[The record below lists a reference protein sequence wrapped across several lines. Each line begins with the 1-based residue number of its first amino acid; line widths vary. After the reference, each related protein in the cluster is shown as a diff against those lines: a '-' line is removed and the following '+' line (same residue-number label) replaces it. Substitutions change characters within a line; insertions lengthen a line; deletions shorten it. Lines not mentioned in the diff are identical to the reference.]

1 MGSETVSPGPSRRW
15 DRPST
20 RPIRFQSCA
29 MIHAACERVQRW
41 PPKAPAHGIAGR
53 RAPLS
58 TPQQTVAS
66 SPFFR
71 SETGFFAHSRFGV
84 TVSVLNTNSS
94 RSNAPRQQSATKA
107 PLDSS
112 PSIDD
117 RWNAMMS
124 AAQAGDDAAYGRLM
138 GEVSRWLSRYFR
150 KRLPPTAAEDATQE
164 ALLAIHVHKQK
175 YDTSDPMR
183 PWLKTIARFKWIDQL
198 RSHLRTPD
206 SLDDMEVPVEDH
218 GTMMRASIL
227 LERLL
232 AETKPAQAQ
241 VIRLVKLRG
250 ASVEE
255 ASRISGQSPSLVK
268 VNIHRGLKSI
278 GRALDEENES

>member
-1 MGSETVSPGPSRRW
+1 M
-15 DRPST
+15 
-20 RPIRFQSCA
+20 
-29 MIHAACERVQRW
+29 
-41 PPKAPAHGIAGR
+41 
-53 RAPLS
+53 
-58 TPQQTVAS
+58 
-66 SPFFR
+66 
-71 SETGFFAHSRFGV
+71 
-84 TVSVLNTNSS
+84 SVLNPNST
-94 RSNAPRQQSATKA
+94 RSDAPRHQNAAKA
-107 PLDSS
+107 SYDTA
-112 PSIDD
+112 PSVDD

-124 AAQAGDDAAYGRLM
+124 AAQGGDDAAYGRLM
-138 GEVSRWLSRYFR
+138 GEVSRWLSRYFH
-150 KRLPPTAAEDATQE
+150 KRLPPAAAQDATQE

-198 RSHLRTPD
+198 RSHLRSPE

-232 AETKPAQAQ
+232 AEAKPAQAQ

-268 VNIHRGLKSI
+268 VNIHRGLKRI
-278 GRALDEENES
+278 GQALDPSEDQ

>member
-1 MGSETVSPGPSRRW
+1 
-15 DRPST
+15 
-20 RPIRFQSCA
+20 
-29 MIHAACERVQRW
+29 
-41 PPKAPAHGIAGR
+41 
-53 RAPLS
+53 
-58 TPQQTVAS
+58 
-66 SPFFR
+66 
-71 SETGFFAHSRFGV
+71 
-84 TVSVLNTNSS
+84 VSVLNTNSS
-94 RSNAPRQQSATKA
+94 RSDAPRQHNATKA

-138 GEVSRWLSRYFR
+138 GEVSSWLSRYFH
-150 KRLPPTAAEDATQE
+150 KRLPAAAAEDATQE

-198 RSHLRTPD
+198 RSHLRSPQ

-232 AETKPAQAQ
+232 AEAKPAQAQ

-278 GRALDEENES
+278 GRALDEGEES